1 MIDKL
6 RLKFINNN
14 DAKILIL
21 NFASLSLLKL
31 MGYLFPLITLP
42 YLSRIIGPAGFGEIA
57 FATAIMIYFETIT
70 DFGFNYTA
78 TRDIARNKNN
88 IKEVSKI
95 FSNVL
100 YSKIILM
107 LISALVLILCI
118 EFIPFLKEKR
128 LLLWLTFLYIPGHIL
143 FPDWFFQAQEK
154 MVYITILNFIS
165 KLIFTFCVFFLI
177 KEQKDYIYQP
187 LLIALGYLTSGIIS
201 LCFIFSK
208 FKVKLTPFSICEIK
222 FCIKK
227 SWNMFVSLFIPNLYS
242 NFSIIILR
250 IFCGNV
256 AVGIFTN
263 GDRFSSLSSQL
274 SQVISRTFYPYLA
287 RRIDK
292 HKLYV
297 RISAIINISISIIL
311 FLSADYLVDIFYT
324 HEFKDCA
331 KIIRIMSLTPIAL
344 FMMHTYG
351 TNYMVLQG
359 YEKIYSKIVLLYSI
373 IGFIVACLIIPIYS
387 YIGIAITL
395 TITRLIGGFIIM
407 IYSLRIKSKEKVVN
421 NAIQIQK
428 IYEINNS

>member
-165 KLIFTFCVFFLI
+165 KLIFTFCVL
-177 KEQKDYIYQP
+177 DR
-187 LLIALGYLTSGIIS
+187 
-201 LCFIFSK
+201 
-208 FKVKLTPFSICEIK
+208 
-222 FCIKK
+222 K
-227 SWNMFVSLFIPNLYS
+227 S
-242 NFSIIILR
+242 
-250 IFCGNV
+250 
-256 AVGIFTN
+256 
-263 GDRFSSLSSQL
+263 
-274 SQVISRTFYPYLA
+274 
-287 RRIDK
+287 
-292 HKLYV
+292 
-297 RISAIINISISIIL
+297 
-311 FLSADYLVDIFYT
+311 
-324 HEFKDCA
+324 
-331 KIIRIMSLTPIAL
+331 
-344 FMMHTYG
+344 
-351 TNYMVLQG
+351 
-359 YEKIYSKIVLLYSI
+359 
-373 IGFIVACLIIPIYS
+373 
-387 YIGIAITL
+387 
-395 TITRLIGGFIIM
+395 
-407 IYSLRIKSKEKVVN
+407 VV
-421 NAIQIQK
+421 
-428 IYEINNS
+428 